1 VESGKAERQKT
12 ALRVARVDE
21 LVQRARGNDND
32 STRFD
37 LAPFISDG
45 DRDAALDRECDFDV
59 RMPLAA
65 GSSFSSENEVASLR
79 RWLRLVSED

>member
-1 VESGKAERQKT
+1 
-12 ALRVARVDE
+12 

-45 DRDAALDRECDFDV
+45 DRDAALDGECDFDV

-65 GSSFSSENEVASLR
+65 GVFILIGK
-79 RWLRLVSED
+79 